1 MATPSTTYTPDTT
14 SVGGS
19 PTGFVKTF
27 DGGFLKTL
35 DGGFVK
41 TFEVASHTSDT
52 TPATVYVSDSTPST
66 TYTAD

>member
-14 SVGGS
+14 PEGGS

-27 DGGFLKTL
+27 DGGFLKTF

-41 TFEVASHTSDT
+41 TFGVASYTSDT

-66 TYTAD
+66 IYTAD